1 MLGEGKPASHPLLD
15 HRRSRSRELSRHE
28 DCHKEV
34 RPTVSPIFS
43 CCFFKFQFVE
53 VLAEVCVKAARI
65 FAAELGSP
73 SVSRI
78 QLVRTHFQGG
88 GQHEDDEDGDEDSS
102 AADDDVAGENG

>member
-1 MLGEGKPASHPLLD
+1 MLVFE
-15 HRRSRSRELSRHE
+15 
-28 DCHKEV
+28 
-34 RPTVSPIFS
+34 
-43 CCFFKFQFVE
+43 FQFVE

-88 GQHEDDEDGDEDSS
+88 GQHEDDEDGDEVLLLMMMMLQVKMGKMRTSKVRETSRSPRRKSARSPDSS
-102 AADDDVAGENG
+102 GSQAHSSRRWSKIASN